1 MATKEA
7 RGSKRTCQNPEC
19 GSRFYDLN
27 RNPITCPIC
36 DAVYKLAPVVVED
49 EPEEVV
55 ESAETAPAVE
65 APAAAATA
73 TAANGLDAGD
83 GEEVTD
89 DDALVSLEDADA
101 ELEGDSSSTSSDD
114 EDDTFL
120 EEEDDEGGDVS
131 GIIGNVAEDDEET

>member
-27 RNPITCPIC
+27 RNLITCPIC

-65 APAAAATA
+65 APAATA

>member
-27 RNPITCPIC
+27 RDPIFCPIC
-36 DAVYKLAPVVVED
+36 GAEYKLAPVVMEE
-49 EPEEVV
+49 EPEEV
-55 ESAETAPAVE
+55 AETVETPAVAA
-65 APAAAATA
+65 APAAA
-73 TAANGLDAGD
+73 AANGLDAGD

-101 ELEGDSSSTSSDD
+101 ELEGDSNDDD

-120 EEEDDEGGDVS
+120 EQEDDEGGDVS